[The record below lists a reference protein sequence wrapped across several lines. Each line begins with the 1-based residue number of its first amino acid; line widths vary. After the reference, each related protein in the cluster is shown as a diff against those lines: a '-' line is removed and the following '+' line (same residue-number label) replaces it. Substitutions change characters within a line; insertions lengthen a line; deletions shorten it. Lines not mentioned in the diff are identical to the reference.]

1 MVDIVINN
9 TREPASL
16 IKMQALKPSFSQSE
30 QKVIDYILANPAK
43 VIYFSVAELA
53 ESSQASDSTVVRT
66 CQKLGYNGYQ
76 DLKVTLAQDIVT
88 PLQNVREDILD
99 GDSVPTIVDKVF
111 QNTMHALSFTHS
123 NLKSDSIERAV
134 DALMSARQVMVIG
147 MGNSSSVALDL
158 HHKLTRLGIPSMA
171 FTDPLFQVIASC
183 ALLTEK
189 DVLFAISHSGN
200 TIDIV
205 DAAQLANEN
214 GVTTISL
221 SNFGISPLSRVTDVQ
236 LFTAT
241 KDTKFR
247 IVGLSSRIAQMT
259 VVDVLYSVMAT
270 RLSDKAKTNIQK
282 LDEALKTTKYKPNT
296 FKPRGVSVK

>member
-1 MVDIVINN
+1 MINN